1 MMNLLIFAIG
11 VLGGSAVTL
20 IILGIQSGVGYFK
33 VDPVEPDEGTY
44 SIKINSTIDAN
55 MGSSL
60 GYIKITNSQIK

>member
-20 IILGIQSGVGYFK
+20 IILGIRSGVGYFK

-44 SIKINSTIDAN
+44 SVNVRLEANQNLLKKKII
-55 MGSSL
+55 L
-60 GYIKITNSQIK
+60 LYRESQK

>member
-1 MMNLLIFAIG
+1 MVNLLIFAVG

-44 SIKINSTIDAN
+44 SVNVRLEANQNLLKKKII
-55 MGSSL
+55 L
-60 GYIKITNSQIK
+60 LYRESQK

>member
-44 SIKINSTIDAN
+44 SVNVRLEAN
-55 MGSSL
+55 QNL
-60 GYIKITNSQIK
+60 LKKNFILLHRESQK

>member
-20 IILGIQSGVGYFK
+20 IILGIQSGIGYFK

-44 SIKINSTIDAN
+44 SVNVRLEAN
-55 MGSSL
+55 QNL
-60 GYIKITNSQIK
+60 LKKNFILLRRESQK

>member
-1 MMNLLIFAIG
+1 MMNFLIFVIG

-44 SIKINSTIDAN
+44 SVNVRLEAN
-55 MGSSL
+55 QNL
-60 GYIKITNSQIK
+60 LKKNFILLHRESQK

>member
-33 VDPVEPDEGTY
+33 VDPVEPDKGTY
-44 SIKINSTIDAN
+44 SVNVRLESNQNLLKKKMI
-55 MGSSL
+55 L
-60 GYIKITNSQIK
+60 LHRESQK

>member
-11 VLGGSAVTL
+11 ILSGSAVTL

-44 SIKINSTIDAN
+44 SVNVRLEAN
-55 MGSSL
+55 QNL
-60 GYIKITNSQIK
+60 LKKNFILLHRESQK

>member
-11 VLGGSAVTL
+11 ILSGSAVTL

-44 SIKINSTIDAN
+44 SVNVGLEAN
-55 MGSSL
+55 QNLLKKKMIL
-60 GYIKITNSQIK
+60 LHRESQN

>member
-11 VLGGSAVTL
+11 ILSGSAVTL

-44 SIKINSTIDAN
+44 SVNVRLEANQNLLKKKII
-55 MGSSL
+55 L
-60 GYIKITNSQIK
+60 LYRESQK